1 MSTASGTIW
10 RSWQERTPL
19 TEPVC
24 WETER
29 RGRDRADKPEYK
41 VKLNIAWCFSN
52 RVHLIEHY
60 HNSSFLEYGGSP
72 DKATRLAFV
81 YAIDKYLKENNKYTK
96 GESKITF
103 PDVQDCL
110 VLVSSNFSTQTSYE
124 NQTKKAITNK
134 FVQDAMSEFLREQ
147 LQVYF
152 IENRGGGGEDRQS
165 GAGE

>member
-1 MSTASGTIW
+1 M
-10 RSWQERTPL
+10 
-19 TEPVC
+19 
-24 WETER
+24 
-29 RGRDRADKPEYK
+29 
-41 VKLNIAWCFSN
+41 KLNIAWCFSN

-134 FVQDAMSEFLREQ
+134 FIQEAMTEFLKEG
-147 LQVYF
+147 LEIYF
-152 IENRGGGGEDRQS
+152 IENKAEADKIAEQILINKRSREQAEKARLAVS
-165 GAGE
+165 CISSRAIPHSVR